1 MEEER
6 GFEPVVGETWVLVLP
21 LLLPPPVNLG
31 HTTSSPPGASV
42 PLSIKR
48 AKVGSSFSKDGLA
61 QILGIK

>member
-6 GFEPVVGETWVLVLP
+6 GLEPVVGETWVLVLP

-31 HTTSSPPGASV
+31 HTTSSPPWTSV
-42 PLSIKR
+42 SSSIKW
-48 AKVGSSFSKDGLA
+48 AQVESSFSKDGLT